1 MISKRTP
8 QLEEVHR
15 SAAVDLGD
23 IVLQA
28 ATALRANRG
37 IVRTKPI
44 REAVVHRVDGVRGN
58 DEDVIAGS
66 RPAFGGKGARE
77 RRFNSPNRKSRAEN
91 ASPLDSTKRSTAK
104 SWQKAAPD
112 PEKLTAQHAY
122 LRAIALLCGRDY
134 SSKKMTEKLA
144 TLSFADDVVS
154 ETLVRLRL
162 EGALSDT
169 RFAASRTNGLINRG
183 KGPRAIQA
191 KLKEAGLAKEMIT
204 QAIDELEVDWTE
216 RARTLLNRKFGDA
229 PPSDHKEWAK
239 RARFLIARG
248 FDESNIRS
256 AMKSE
261 KS

>member
-8 QLEEVHR
+8 QPEEVHR

-28 ATALRANRG
+28 ASALRANRG
-37 IVRTKPI
+37 IVRAKPV
-44 REAVVHRVDGVRGN
+44 RDLAARRDEFVSDGKN
-58 DEDVIAGS
+58 EITEHS
-66 RPAFGGKGARE
+66 RLAFGAKKRAEG
-77 RRFNSPNRKSRAEN
+77 RFNSPSRKARSEKNSSLEPA
-91 ASPLDSTKRSTAK
+91 KRSNAR
-104 SWQKAAPD
+104 SWQKSEPD

-144 TLSFADDVVS
+144 KLSFASDVIN
-154 ETLVRLRL
+154 ETLIRLRT
-162 EGALSDT
+162 EGALSDI

-191 KLKEAGLAKEMIT
+191 KLKEAGLAKEMI
-204 QAIDELEVDWTE
+204 ANALGELEIDWTA
-216 RARTLLNRKFGDA
+216 RARKLLNRKFGDT
-229 PPSDHKEWAK
+229 PPSDHKDWAK
-239 RARFLIARG
+239 RARFLNARG
-248 FDESNIRS
+248 FDESSVRS
-256 AMKSE
+256 ALKSE